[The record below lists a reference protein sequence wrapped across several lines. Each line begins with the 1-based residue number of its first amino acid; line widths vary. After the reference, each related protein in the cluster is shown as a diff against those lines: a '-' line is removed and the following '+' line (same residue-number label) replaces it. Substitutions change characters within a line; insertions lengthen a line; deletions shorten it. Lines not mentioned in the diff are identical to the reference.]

1 MKKETFIGII
11 DSIQAQRKREVAFS
25 EAIKSAYEG
34 AGEEPDFRESESYLP
49 PTSVFI
55 DAILESLAPEFISA
69 NQTRESALDVINYYM
84 YDLDMMNF
92 TFIEPVDDKNLANL
106 SAVPAYIIHQN
117 GTKLLMDTPEHL
129 YNTLMYCKETPV
141 QVNQKPTTPV
151 DPKTEL
157 RSSLAAPAEPQT
169 ELRDSLAAPA
179 EPQTELRDSLAA
191 PAEKTTPVLNSE
203 KEKAIWGIVK
213 PIIKDMMDIED
224 VKLDDSMDSIDA
236 DSLDCVETAMRIET
250 ACGVTFTDSEWDNFD
265 RGMPF
270 HDWVK
275 FILEKQK

>member
-55 DAILESLAPEFISA
+55 DAILESLAPEFVSV
-69 NQTRESALDVINYYM
+69 NQTQESALDVINYYM
-84 YDLDMMNF
+84 YELDMMNF
-92 TFIEPVDDKNLANL
+92 TFIEPVDDKNPANL

-129 YNTLMYCKETPV
+129 YDTLMYCKETPV
-141 QVNQKPTTPV
+141 QVNQEPTTPV

-157 RSSLAAPAEPQT
+157 RSSLAAPAEKST
-169 ELRDSLAAPA
+169 HA
-179 EPQTELRDSLAA
+179 
-191 PAEKTTPVLNSE
+191 LNSE
-203 KEKAIWGIVK
+203 KEKAIWDTIK
-213 PIIKDMMDIED
+213 PIIEDKMDVEN
-224 VKLDDSMDSIDA
+224 VKLTDSMLNLDA
-236 DSLDCVETAMRIET
+236 DSLDCVETAMAIEQ
-250 ACGVTFTDSEWDNFD
+250 ACGITFTDDEWDDFNWS
-265 RGMPF
+265 MPF
-270 HDWVK
+270 HDLVK
-275 FILEKQK
+275 VIFEKQV